1 VRMGDSQVADACRA
15 AGSGSVELHEMD
27 ASSKES
33 VTALAKAVEGKVLL
47 ILAGMAGRG
56 G

>member
-1 VRMGDSQVADACRA
+1 MCAGDSQVADACRA

-27 ASSKES
+27 AGSMES

-47 ILAGMAGRG
+47 VLARMA
-56 G
+56 